1 MVKPMTLAVTPLLQP
16 DLNLADLRRALTGH
30 ETVPLVLTYAGRT
43 IQPGYHVTE
52 IKSAQLSA
60 LDCGG
65 KADSWTETILQVEDV
80 PASKGGDYMLV
91 GKFLSILGRVDQALV
106 LDGSSRVT
114 IEISR
119 PAEAMQIF
127 DIADIGASPER
138 LTLALA
144 LRPAICKPRHRA
156 LEAARSDI
164 GGAPASACCQPSA
177 GASACCA

>member
-1 MVKPMTLAVTPLLQP
+1 MVEPMSPAVHHLLQP
-16 DLNLADLRRALTGH
+16 DLNLADLRGALTGH
-30 ETVPLVLTYAGRT
+30 ETVPLVFTYAGRT

-65 KADSWTETILQVEDV
+65 NPDSWTETILQVEDV
-80 PASKGGDYMLV
+80 PASKGDGYMLV
-91 GKFLSILGRVDQALV
+91 GKFLSILGRVERTLALAPA
-106 LDGSSRVT
+106 SRVT

-127 DIADIGASPER
+127 DIADIDVSPER
-138 LTLALA
+138 LTLTLA

-156 LEAARSDI
+156 FEGARTSNDR
-164 GGAPASACCQPSA
+164 APASACCQPSS

>member
-1 MVKPMTLAVTPLLQP
+1 MTLAVTPLDQP

-30 ETVPLVLTYAGRT
+30 EAVPLVLTYAGRT

-65 KADSWTETILQVEDV
+65 NPDSWTEAILQVEDI
-80 PASKGGDYMLV
+80 PGPDSRLMTV
-91 GKFLSILGRVDQALV
+91 GKFLSILGRVERALA
-106 LDGSSRVT
+106 LAPSSRVT

-119 PAEAMQIF
+119 PAEAMQVF
-127 DIADIGASPER
+127 DIGGIDASPER

-156 LEAARSDI
+156 LDAARSSNDR
-164 GGAPASACCQPSA
+164 APATSCCQPSA
-177 GASACCA
+177 GAAACCA